1 MGWKEIEGIQLKGIP
16 ITSLSGDNL
25 RGELMVS
32 DDPMLDTLMK
42 SLQEIVKVYRIGD
55 ASTTEVLCL

>member
-16 ITSLSGDNL
+16 ITSLLGDNL

-42 SLQEIVKVYRIGD
+42 SLQEIVIVYRIGD